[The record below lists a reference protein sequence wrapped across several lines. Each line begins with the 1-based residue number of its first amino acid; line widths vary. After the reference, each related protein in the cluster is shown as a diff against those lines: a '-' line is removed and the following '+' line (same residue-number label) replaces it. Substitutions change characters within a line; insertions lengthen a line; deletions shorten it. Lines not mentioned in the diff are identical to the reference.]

1 MAPGGTATFS
11 FSLAPTSGAYTGAVT
26 FAATGLPTGATATF
40 SPSTIAANG
49 GAQTVTLTIQ
59 TSAVASLIQPL
70 SHPGGYIAFAFLFLP
85 LFGARRMRRVAQ
97 KLGRGTS
104 VALLLLLSFGAVA
117 GLSGCDGGSKAA
129 VQSQSYT
136 ITVIATSGSVQHSS
150 NFTLLLQ

>member
-85 LFGARRMRRVAQ
+85 LFGTRRMRRVAQ

-104 VALLLLLSFGAVA
+104 IALLLLLSFGAVA